1 MNLKK
6 ALILSAMVTA
16 GTSVFAQSSNLKKAA
31 SNIQK
36 YEELRS
42 TGSAQLGTSF
52 LQTAK
57 EAIDAASVHEKT
69 KDLAETWTYYS
80 LVYASMAV
88 DEKSEEKAKKAAEG
102 IAKAKELDTDK
113 KNASNISVAEQNLY
127 SFNFNHGVGFW
138 DKKEFKAAYD
148 AFNQALSYMPGDTTL
163 TYYAGLAAIQ
173 NNDYQNGID
182 KYKQLLDKKDYS
194 QHKAVMVDLPK
205 LYLSLKDT
213 TSALEYAA
221 LAAKAYPNEND
232 AVVQNI
238 ELNLIVGNEAKIISE
253 IENQLS
259 KDGNNKNLYYYLGIA
274 QSANNNADKA
284 YEAYS
289 KAIAIDPNYNDAN
302 LNAGVVLMN
311 SIREQLQKVNEDKTL
326 SNNQYTEKVNQLKEK
341 IKPAEAHFLKVI
353 ENDPKNE
360 SALKG
365 LKGLY
370 DFLQLEEKGKAVQ
383 EKIDAL

>member
-1 MNLKK
+1 MDFKK
-6 ALILSAMVTA
+6 AIILSAMVTA
-16 GTSVFAQSSNLKKAA
+16 GTTVFAQSSNLKKAA

-42 TGSAQLGTSF
+42 TGSAQLGASF

-88 DEKSEEKAKKAAEG
+88 DEKSEEKATKAAEG
-102 IAKAKELDTDK
+102 IAKAKELDKDQ
-113 KNASNISVAEQNLY
+113 KNKANISVAEQNLY

-138 DKKEFKAAYD
+138 DKKEYKAAYD

-182 KYKQLLDKKDYS
+182 KYKQLIDKKNYS
-194 QHKAVMVDLPK
+194 QHKAVLVDLPK

-221 LAAKAYPNEND
+221 LAAKEYPNEND

-238 ELNLIVGNEAKIISE
+238 ELNLIVGNESKIISE
-253 IENQLS
+253 IENQIS
-259 KDGNNKNLYYYLGIA
+259 KDGKNKNLYYYLGIA

-311 SIREQLQKVNEDKTL
+311 SIREQLQKVNDDKTL
-326 SNNQYTEKVNQLKEK
+326 SNNQYTTKVSELKEK
-341 IKPAEAHFLKVI
+341 IKPAEAHFLKVL

-370 DFLQLEEKGKAVQ
+370 DFLQLEEKGKAIQ

>member
-1 MNLKK
+1 MDFKK
-6 ALILSAMVTA
+6 AIILSAMVTA
-16 GTSVFAQSSNLKKAA
+16 GTAVFAQSSNLKKAA

-42 TGSAQLGTSF
+42 TGSAQLGASF

-88 DEKSEEKAKKAAEG
+88 DEKSEEKATKAAEG
-102 IAKAKELDTDK
+102 IAKAKELDKDQ
-113 KNASNISVAEQNLY
+113 KNKANISVAEQNLY

-138 DKKEFKAAYD
+138 DKKEYKAAYD

-182 KYKQLLDKKDYS
+182 KYKQLIDKKNYS
-194 QHKAVMVDLPK
+194 QHKAVLVDLPK

-221 LAAKAYPNEND
+221 LAAKEYPNEND

-238 ELNLIVGNEAKIISE
+238 ELNLIVGNESKIISE
-253 IENQLS
+253 IENQIS
-259 KDGNNKNLYYYLGIA
+259 KDGKNKNLYYYLGIA

-311 SIREQLQKVNEDKTL
+311 SIREQLQKVNDDKTL
-326 SNNQYTEKVNQLKEK
+326 SNNQYTTKVSELKEK
-341 IKPAEAHFLKVI
+341 IKPAEAHFLKVL

-370 DFLQLEEKGKAVQ
+370 DFLQLEEKGKAIQ

>member
-1 MNLKK
+1 MDLKK
-6 ALILSAMVTA
+6 AIILSAMVTA
-16 GTSVFAQSSNLKKAA
+16 GTTVFAQSSNLKKAA

-52 LQTAK
+52 LTTAK

-80 LVYASMAV
+80 LVYASLAV
-88 DEKSEEKAKKAAEG
+88 DEKSEENATKAAEG
-102 IAKAKELDTDK
+102 IAKAKELDKDN

-127 SFNFNHGVGFW
+127 SFNFNQGVGFW
-138 DKKEFKAAYD
+138 DKKEYKEAYN
-148 AFNQALSYMPGDTTL
+148 AFNQALNYMPGDTTL

-182 KYKQLLDKKDYS
+182 KYKQLIDKRDYS
-194 QHKAVMVDLPK
+194 QHKAVVVDLPK

-221 LAAKAYPNEND
+221 LAAKEYPNEND

-253 IENQLS
+253 IENQIS

-274 QSANNNADKA
+274 QSANNNTDKA
-284 YEAYS
+284 YEAYK
-289 KAIAIDPNYNDAN
+289 KAIEIDPNYNDAN

-311 SIREQLQKVNEDKTL
+311 GIREELQKVNEDKTL
-326 SNNQYTEKVNQLKEK
+326 SNNQYTAKVNELKEK

-353 ENDPKNE
+353 ENDPKND

-370 DFLQLEEKGKAVQ
+370 DFLQLEEKGKEIQ

>member
-1 MNLKK
+1 MDLKK
-6 ALILSAMVTA
+6 AIILSAMVTV
-16 GTSVFAQSSNLKKAA
+16 GTTVFAQSSNLKKAA

-42 TGSAQLGTSF
+42 TGSAQLGASF

-88 DEKSEEKAKKAAEG
+88 DEKSEEKATKAAEG
-102 IAKAKELDTDK
+102 IAKAKELDKDQ
-113 KNASNISVAEQNLY
+113 KNKANISVAEQNLY

-138 DKKEFKAAYD
+138 DKKEYKAAYD
-148 AFNQALSYMPGDTTL
+148 AFNQALTYMPGDTTL

-182 KYKQLLDKKDYS
+182 KYKQLISKKDYS
-194 QHKAVMVDLPK
+194 QHKAVLVDLPK

-221 LAAKAYPNEND
+221 LAAKEYPNEND

-238 ELNLIVGNEAKIISE
+238 ELNLIVGNESKIISE
-253 IENQLS
+253 IENQIS
-259 KDGNNKNLYYYLGIA
+259 KDSNNKNLYYYLGIA

-326 SNNQYTEKVNQLKEK
+326 SNNQYTTKVGELKEK
-341 IKPAEAHFLKVI
+341 IKPAEAHFLKVL

-370 DFLQLEEKGKAVQ
+370 DFLQLEEKGKAIQ

>member
-1 MNLKK
+1 MDLKK
-6 ALILSAMVTA
+6 TIILSALVAA
-16 GTSVFAQSSNLKKAA
+16 GTGVFAQSSNLKKAA

-42 TGSAQLGTSF
+42 SGSAQLGTSF

-57 EAIDAASVHEKT
+57 EAIDAAVVHEKT

-80 LVYASMAV
+80 LVYASLAV
-88 DEKSEEKAKKAAEG
+88 DQKSEEHATKAAEG
-102 IAKAKELDTDK
+102 IIKAKQLDTDK
-113 KNASNISVAEQNLY
+113 KNASNINVAEQNLY

-138 DKKEFKAAYD
+138 DKKEYKQAYD
-148 AFNQALSYMPGDTTL
+148 AFSKALNYMPGDTTL

-173 NNDYQNGID
+173 NNDYQNGIE
-182 KYKQLLDKKDYS
+182 KYKQLLDKKTYS
-194 QHKAVMVDLPK
+194 QHKAVLVDLPK

-221 LAAKAYPNEND
+221 LAAKEYPAEKD
-232 AVVQNI
+232 AVIQNI
-238 ELNLIVGNEAKIISE
+238 ELNLIVGNEAKIITE
-253 IENQLS
+253 IENQIA
-259 KDGNNKNLYYYLGIA
+259 KDGKNKNLYYYLGIA

-284 YEAYS
+284 YEAYK
-289 KAIAIDPNYNDAN
+289 KAIEIDPNYNDAN

-311 SIREQLQKVNEDKTL
+311 AIREQLQKVNDDKTL
-326 SNNQYTEKVNQLKEK
+326 SNSQYTAKVAELKEK

-353 ENDPKNE
+353 ETDPKNE

-370 DFLQLEEKGKAVQ
+370 DFLQLEDKGKAIQ
-383 EKIDAL
+383 EKLDAL

>member
-1 MNLKK
+1 MDLKK
-6 ALILSAMVTA
+6 AIILSAMVTA
-16 GTSVFAQSSNLKKAA
+16 GTTVFAQSSNLKKAA

-42 TGSAQLGTSF
+42 TGSAQLGVSF

-80 LVYASMAV
+80 LVYANMAV
-88 DEKSEEKAKKAAEG
+88 DEKSEEKATKAAEG
-102 IAKAKELDTDK
+102 IAKAKELDKDQ
-113 KNASNISVAEQNLY
+113 KNKTNISVAEQNLY
-127 SFNFNHGVGFW
+127 SFNFNNGVGYW
-138 DKKEFKAAYD
+138 DKKEYKAAYD
-148 AFNQALSYMPGDTTL
+148 AFNKALNYMPGDTTL

-182 KYKQLLDKKDYS
+182 KYKQLIDKKNYS
-194 QHKAVMVDLPK
+194 QHKAVLVDLPK

-221 LAAKAYPNEND
+221 LAAKEYPNEND

-238 ELNLIVGNEAKIISE
+238 ELNLIVGNESKIISE
-253 IENQLS
+253 IENQIS
-259 KDGNNKNLYYYLGIA
+259 KDGKNKNLYYYLGIA

-311 SIREQLQKVNEDKTL
+311 SIREQLQKVNDDKTL
-326 SNNQYTEKVNQLKEK
+326 SNNQYTTKVGELKEK
-341 IKPAEAHFLKVI
+341 IKPAEAHFLKVL

-370 DFLQLEEKGKAVQ
+370 DFLQLEEKSKAIQ

>member
-1 MNLKK
+1 MDLKK
-6 ALILSAMVTA
+6 AIILSAMVTA
-16 GTSVFAQSSNLKKAA
+16 GTTVFAQSSNLKKAA

-42 TGSAQLGTSF
+42 TGSAQLGASF

-88 DEKSEEKAKKAAEG
+88 DEKSEEKATKAAEG
-102 IAKAKELDTDK
+102 IAKAKELDKDQ
-113 KNASNISVAEQNLY
+113 KNKANISVAEQNLY

-138 DKKEFKAAYD
+138 DKKEYKAAYD
-148 AFNQALSYMPGDTTL
+148 AFNQALTYMPGDTTL

-182 KYKQLLDKKDYS
+182 KYKQLISKKDYS
-194 QHKAVMVDLPK
+194 QHKAVLVDLPK

-221 LAAKAYPNEND
+221 LAAKEYPNEND

-238 ELNLIVGNEAKIISE
+238 ELNLIVGNESKIISE
-253 IENQLS
+253 IENQIS
-259 KDGNNKNLYYYLGIA
+259 KDSNNKNLYYYLGIA

-326 SNNQYTEKVNQLKEK
+326 SNNQYTTKVGELKEK
-341 IKPAEAHFLKVI
+341 IKPAEAHFLKVL

-370 DFLQLEEKGKAVQ
+370 DFLQLEEKGKAIQ

>member
-1 MNLKK
+1 MDLKK
-6 ALILSAMVTA
+6 AIILSAMVTA
-16 GTSVFAQSSNLKKAA
+16 GTTVFAQSSNLKKAA

-52 LQTAK
+52 LKTAK

-80 LVYASMAV
+80 LVYASLAV
-88 DEKSEEKAKKAAEG
+88 DEKSEENATKAAEA
-102 IAKAKELDTDK
+102 IAKAKELDKDN
-113 KNASNISVAEQNLY
+113 KNASNLGVAEQNLY

-138 DKKEFKAAYD
+138 DKKEYQAAYD
-148 AFNQALSYMPGDTTL
+148 SFSKALNYMPGDTTL

-173 NNDYQNGID
+173 NNDYKNGID
-182 KYKQLLDKKDYS
+182 KYKQLIDKKDYS

-253 IENQLS
+253 IENQIS

-274 QSANNNADKA
+274 HSANNDTDKA
-284 YEAYS
+284 YAAYT
-289 KAIAIDPNYNDAN
+289 KAVQIDPNYNDAN

-311 SIREQLQKVNEDKTL
+311 GIREKLQKVNEDKSL
-326 SNNQYTEKVNQLKEK
+326 SNNQFTAKINELKEQ
-341 IKPAEAHFLKVI
+341 IKPAEAHFLKVV

-370 DFLQLEEKGKAVQ
+370 DFLQQEDKGKAIQ
-383 EKIDAL
+383 AKIDAL

>member
-6 ALILSAMVTA
+6 SIILSALVAA
-16 GTSVFAQSSNLKKAA
+16 GTGVYAQSSNLKKAA

-42 TGSAQLGTSF
+42 TGSAQLGTNF

-57 EAIDAASVHEKT
+57 EAIDAAVLHDKT

-80 LVYASMAV
+80 LVYASLAV
-88 DEKSEEKAKKAAEG
+88 DQKSEENATKAAEG
-102 IAKAKELDTDK
+102 IAKAKELDKDK
-113 KNASNISVAEQNLY
+113 KNASNINVAEQNLY

-138 DKKEFKAAYD
+138 DKKEFQAAYD
-148 AFNQALSYMPGDTTL
+148 AFNQALTYMPGDTTL

-173 NNDYQNGID
+173 NNDYKNGID
-182 KYKQLLDKKDYS
+182 KYKQLLDKKNYS
-194 QHKAVMVDLPK
+194 QHKAVLVDLPK

-221 LAAKAYPNEND
+221 LAAKEYPNEND
-232 AVVQNI
+232 AVIQNI
-238 ELNLIVGNEAKIISE
+238 ELNLIVGNEGKIITE
-253 IENQLS
+253 IESQIA
-259 KDGNNKNLYYYLGIA
+259 KDAKNKNLYYYLGIA

-284 YEAYS
+284 YEAYK
-289 KAIAIDPNYNDAN
+289 KAIEIDPNYNDAN

-311 SIREQLQKVNEDKTL
+311 AVRDQLQKVNDDKTL
-326 SNNQYTEKVNQLKEK
+326 SNNQYTAKVTELKER

-353 ENDPKNE
+353 ESDPKNE
-360 SALKG
+360 SALRG

-370 DFLQLEEKGKAVQ
+370 DFLQIEEKAKAIQ